1 MNDNNTTTKEEIM
14 IIDENKIEEYYG
26 Y

>member
-1 MNDNNTTTKEEIM
+1 MNDNNTKEEIM